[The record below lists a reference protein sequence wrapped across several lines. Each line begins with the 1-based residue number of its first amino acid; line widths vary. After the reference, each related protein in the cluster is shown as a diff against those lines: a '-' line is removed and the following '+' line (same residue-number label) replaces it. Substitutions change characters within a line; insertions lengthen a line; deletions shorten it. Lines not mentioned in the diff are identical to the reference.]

1 LQQAASAAA
10 GAGCAAAVTNWGLQM
25 LDTHQPESRPRAH
38 ADRCARWAG
47 LAVGVVAAPL
57 WATVDLTNHG
67 ISSFDAGVPLV
78 SFVTAFGLCAVG
90 GVLLGDALTP
100 HPRDAVRTAGLTP
113 RRVRDHVPAR
123 ITALLL
129 LQAVFLVALAGVGD
143 ALGTQDAMNRA
154 IGAHDGCDGTE
165 PAVLLWPGMFHG
177 SQILGSLAIG
187 TAACAWALG
196 GGARGAG
203 DDQQRR
209 DRSWAII
216 AAWGVLVSAQLS
228 IVVLMIHSH
237 LTHSNCAGLM
247 GTVTSLVIYP
257 LGLLSLISLAWS
269 LFTVVVPRTARR

>member
-1 LQQAASAAA
+1 
-10 GAGCAAAVTNWGLQM
+10 M
-25 LDTHQPESRPRAH
+25 LDAHRPESRLRAH
-38 ADRCARWAG
+38 ADRYARWAG

-57 WATVDLTNHG
+57 WATIDITNYG

-90 GVLLGDALTP
+90 GVLLGDTLTP
-100 HPRDAVRTAGLTP
+100 HPRDAVRTASLTP
-113 RRVRDHVPAR
+113 RRVRDHVPPR
-123 ITALLL
+123 ITLLLL
-129 LQAVFLVALAGVGD
+129 LQAVFLVALVGTGD

-165 PAVLLWPGMFHG
+165 APVIFWPGMFHG

-187 TAACAWALG
+187 TVACAWALRRV
-196 GGARGAG
+196 ARRAG

-216 AAWGVLVSAQLS
+216 AAWGVLVSTQLS
-228 IVVLMIHSH
+228 LVVLMIHTY
-237 LTHSNCAGLM
+237 LTHSNCVGMM
-247 GTVTSLVIYP
+247 GTITSLAIYP
-257 LGLLSLISLAWS
+257 LGLVSLITLAWS